1 MPVNLLPAL
10 LLQIL
15 VVGYTPGP
23 ANIYSLAMAIRYG
36 RARSLRMWLG
46 LLTGASIAVL
56 AMAAFTH
63 LLGEAL
69 GSYVVY
75 LKYLG
80 AAYLVYLA
88 YGMWRDRE
96 SAGDDR
102 HDCTFLNGMVV
113 QLTNAKILLFE
124 LSVYSSF
131 VLPYSGRFVDLL
143 PVAALLLVA
152 GPGANFVWLLLGSS
166 LSHIFERYHRAVN
179 IGSAV
184 ALLLCAVYII
194 LA

>member
-1 MPVNLLPAL
+1 MPVSLLPAL

-36 RARSLRMWLG
+36 RARSMRMWLG
-46 LLTGASIAVL
+46 LLTGATVAVL
-56 AMAAFTH
+56 AMALFTH

-69 GSYVVY
+69 GSYVIY

-80 AAYLVYLA
+80 AAYLVWLA
-88 YGMWRDRE
+88 YGMWRDR
-96 SAGDDR
+96 SQTGDDKR
-102 HDCTFLNGMVV
+102 DCTFLNGMIV
-113 QLTNAKILLFE
+113 QLTNAKILIFE
-124 LSVYSSF
+124 ISVFGSF
-131 VLPYSGRFVDLL
+131 VLPYSGSFTDLL

-166 LSHIFERYHRAVN
+166 LSHIFDRYHHAVN
-179 IGSAV
+179 IGSAI
-184 ALLLCAVYII
+184 ALLLCALYIV

>member
-36 RARSLRMWLG
+36 RSRSLRMWLG

-56 AMAAFTH
+56 LMAVFTH

-69 GSYVVY
+69 GSYVQY

-80 AAYLVYLA
+80 AAYLLYLA

-96 SAGDDR
+96 QTEDDR
-102 HDCTFLNGMVV
+102 RECTFLSGMVV

-131 VLPYSGRFVDLL
+131 VLPYSGRFLDLL

-152 GPGANFVWLLLGSS
+152 GPGANFVWLILGSS
-166 LSHIFERYHRAVN
+166 LSHFFVRYHRAVN
-179 IGSAV
+179 IGSAI
-184 ALLLCAVYII
+184 ALLLCALYIV

>member
-1 MPVNLLPAL
+1 MPFSLLPAL
-10 LLQIL
+10 FLQIL
-15 VVGYTPGP
+15 IVGYTPGP
-23 ANIYSLAMAIRYG
+23 ANIYSLAMAVRYG
-36 RARSLRMWLG
+36 RARAGRMWLG

-56 AMAAFTH
+56 AMAMFTH

-80 AAYLVYLA
+80 SAYLIYLA
-88 YGMWRDRE
+88 YGMWRDR
-96 SAGDDR
+96 AQTADDR
-102 HDCTFLNGMVV
+102 RECTFLNGLIV
-113 QLTNAKILLFE
+113 QLTNAKILIFE
-124 LSVYSSF
+124 LSVFGSF

-166 LSHIFERYHRAVN
+166 LSHIFEKHHHIVSIA
-179 IGSAV
+179 SAI
-184 ALLLCAVYII
+184 ALLLCAVYIV

>member
-88 YGMWRDRE
+88 YGMWRERE

>member
-1 MPVNLLPAL
+1 MMAL
-10 LLQIL
+10 L
-15 VVGYTPGP
+15 
-23 ANIYSLAMAIRYG
+23 
-36 RARSLRMWLG
+36 
-46 LLTGASIAVL
+46 
-56 AMAAFTH
+56 TH
-63 LLGEAL
+63 LIGEAL

-80 AAYLVYLA
+80 SAYLVWLA
-88 YGMWRDRE
+88 YGMWRDR
-96 SAGDDR
+96 SRAGEDKR
-102 HDCTFLNGMVV
+102 DCTFLNGMLV

-131 VLPYSGRFVDLL
+131 VLPYSGRFTDLL

-179 IGSAV
+179 IASAV
-184 ALLLCAVYII
+184 ALLLCAIYIV

>member
-152 GPGANFVWLLLGSS
+152 GPGGNFVWLLLGSS

>member
-36 RARSLRMWLG
+36 RSRSLRMWLG

-56 AMAAFTH
+56 LMAVFTH

-69 GSYVVY
+69 GSYVQY

-80 AAYLVYLA
+80 AAYLLYLA

-96 SAGDDR
+96 Q
-102 HDCTFLNGMVV
+102 T
-113 QLTNAKILLFE
+113 
-124 LSVYSSF
+124 
-131 VLPYSGRFVDLL
+131 
-143 PVAALLLVA
+143 
-152 GPGANFVWLLLGSS
+152 
-166 LSHIFERYHRAVN
+166 
-179 IGSAV
+179 
-184 ALLLCAVYII
+184 
-194 LA
+194 

>member
-124 LSVYSSF
+124 LSVFSSF